1 MYTITK
7 EAAMRLIAKALDD
20 QNKRNICYE
29 AGHALSDNQKEQYEQ
44 VQWLRD
50 AMLCGEIDIT
60 YTEREGTQKQTT
72 VVWEG

>member
-1 MYTITK
+1 MYTLSK
-7 EAAMRLIAKALDD
+7 KAAMTLIAKALDAKNR
-20 QNKRNICYE
+20 QNICYE
-29 AGHALSDNQKEQYEQ
+29 AGHVLNEYEKEQYEQ
-44 VQWLRD
+44 LQFLRD

>member
-1 MYTITK
+1 MYTLSKK
-7 EAAMRLIAKALDD
+7 EAMTLIAKALAA
-20 QNKRNICYE
+20 QNARNICYE

-60 YTEREGTQKQTT
+60 YTEREGTQKLST